1 MGKLR
6 PLYIIFWPMK
16 SMAIPMLR
24 NHKRSAPLFM
34 EGNYLFRYT
43 IKCIHRN
50 GKYGQLSDRN
60 NSHFCINPIVQ
71 SISLAML
78 SLLGIG
84 VLVILSFPAYA
95 QDSPGRENEEGQL
108 DPPGNVSVSS
118 GQRGIVLNTTSTDIP
133 VLERLSDKGTYNVQL
148 RWSQAPSLLPEHG
161 FDMEIIFLNAS
172 APHATPQTFPT
183 TETNQSESAT
193 TMGSTGYTDPSLIE
207 RMVPIQ
213 SYDVAIYSDDGR
225 ELWKKENQ
233 AVQGGRGY
241 ERITL
246 EEPYTGNITI
256 SIQNIKGMG
265 GLSGTIAEPLS
276 QTTSNLTSPT
286 TIIGN
291 GKNNNQSSESVSFN
305 ARVIGTSR

>member
-1 MGKLR
+1 MYSLDGVKLR
-6 PLYIIFWPMK
+6 LSCQNMDLTWKLYFLTPLLHM
-16 SMAIPMLR
+16 
-24 NHKRSAPLFM
+24 
-34 EGNYLFRYT
+34 
-43 IKCIHRN
+43 
-50 GKYGQLSDRN
+50 QL
-60 NSHFCINPIVQ
+60 
-71 SISLAML
+71 
-78 SLLGIG
+78 
-84 VLVILSFPAYA
+84 
-95 QDSPGRENEEGQL
+95 
-108 DPPGNVSVSS
+108 
-118 GQRGIVLNTTSTDIP
+118 
-133 VLERLSDKGTYNVQL
+133 
-148 RWSQAPSLLPEHG
+148 
-161 FDMEIIFLNAS
+161 
-172 APHATPQTFPT
+172 PQTFPT

-213 SYDVAIYSDDGR
+213 SYDIAIYSDDGR

-233 AVQGGRGY
+233 TVLGGRAY

-265 GLSGTIAEPLS
+265 GLSGTIAEPLL